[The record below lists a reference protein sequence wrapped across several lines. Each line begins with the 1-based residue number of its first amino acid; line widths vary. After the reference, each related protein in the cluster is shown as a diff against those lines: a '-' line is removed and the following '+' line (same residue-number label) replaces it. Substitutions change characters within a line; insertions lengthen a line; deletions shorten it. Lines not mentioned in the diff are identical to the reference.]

1 MALELTSAQPV
12 TFDTRT
18 RMLLEAP
25 VLPTLLRLA
34 APNVLVMFAQMS
46 IGLVEVYFIARLG
59 INALAGVSLVFPI
72 LSLIGALSQGA
83 VGGGVVTAI
92 ARALGRG
99 KREEASQLVW
109 YALTIAV
116 GFGLLSTIVIVNAGP
131 RFYRAMGA
139 DGASLAAATTYS
151 SLIFSGAT
159 LIWVFN
165 LLLAAVRGTGNLIL
179 PLIVVCG
186 GALLLLPLS
195 PALIF
200 GIGPFPPLGIAGGA
214 VAILAYY
221 AGGSVCFALHLWARG
236 GVLRPSLRPPSMNWG
251 PFLEIFK
258 VGGMSAIVSSTT
270 NLTIAIITGYVGL
283 AGASA
288 LAGYGAGARLEFI
301 LVPFCYGIGGPAGIM
316 IGTNLGAGQADR
328 ALRTA
333 WLASLLVA
341 FGAEVIGVLAAVWP
355 SAWIRA
361 FSDDPAVVE
370 IGVSYLRTV
379 GPFFGLFGLGYA
391 LYCIGQG
398 TGRMGWPVLG
408 ACMRAAA
415 AVAGGAIVLRT
426 SMNVEYVFIAVSI
439 GMAIFGCLSL
449 PGLILRVGL
458 GVPSGS
464 IEATTHC
471 VTSSTPTIIFPPI
484 TAGSHS
490 SAALRPL

>member
-99 KREEASQLVW
+99 KRDEASQLVW

-131 RFYRAMGA
+131 HFYRAMGA

-236 GVLRPSLRPPSMNWG
+236 GV
-251 PFLEIFK
+251 
-258 VGGMSAIVSSTT
+258 
-270 NLTIAIITGYVGL
+270 
-283 AGASA
+283 
-288 LAGYGAGARLEFI
+288 
-301 LVPFCYGIGGPAGIM
+301 
-316 IGTNLGAGQADR
+316 
-328 ALRTA
+328 
-333 WLASLLVA
+333 
-341 FGAEVIGVLAAVWP
+341 
-355 SAWIRA
+355 
-361 FSDDPAVVE
+361 
-370 IGVSYLRTV
+370 
-379 GPFFGLFGLGYA
+379 
-391 LYCIGQG
+391 
-398 TGRMGWPVLG
+398 
-408 ACMRAAA
+408 
-415 AVAGGAIVLRT
+415 
-426 SMNVEYVFIAVSI
+426 
-439 GMAIFGCLSL
+439 
-449 PGLILRVGL
+449 
-458 GVPSGS
+458 
-464 IEATTHC
+464 
-471 VTSSTPTIIFPPI
+471 
-484 TAGSHS
+484 
-490 SAALRPL
+490 